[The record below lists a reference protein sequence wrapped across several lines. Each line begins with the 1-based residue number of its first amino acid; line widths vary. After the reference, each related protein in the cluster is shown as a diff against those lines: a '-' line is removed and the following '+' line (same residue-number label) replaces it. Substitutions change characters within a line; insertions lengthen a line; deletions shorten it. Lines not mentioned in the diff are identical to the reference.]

1 MLSKSLAGLMLATA
15 LLAGTAQADPAT
27 ERALSLNEATISY
40 AAPMT
45 MTDLAT
51 YTGGML
57 GDSTAMMQAR
67 QRLQE
72 RHQATRDLALMPS
85 GLSPAREA
93 TGS

>member
-40 AAPMT
+40 AAPMA
-45 MTDLAT
+45 MTDLEVFA
-51 YTGGML
+51 GGML

-67 QRLQE
+67 QRLQS
-72 RHQATRDLALMPS
+72 HQGTTRDLALMPS